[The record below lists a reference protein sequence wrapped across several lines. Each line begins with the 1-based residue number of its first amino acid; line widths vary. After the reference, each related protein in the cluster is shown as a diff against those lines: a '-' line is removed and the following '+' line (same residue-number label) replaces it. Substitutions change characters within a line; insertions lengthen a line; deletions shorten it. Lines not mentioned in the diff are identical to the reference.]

1 MKFLNLVLATPTF
14 SGDIIDGYWIKPMDI
29 KSVVDMKDHLFRK
42 KTKIKS
48 LCDPLSP
55 K

>member
-1 MKFLNLVLATPTF
+1 MKFFNLVLSALTF

-29 KSVVDMKDHLFRK
+29 KSVVDIKDHLFRK
-42 KTKIKS
+42 KTEIKS
-48 LCDPLSP
+48 LCDPLSS